1 MEYYKLNNGEK
12 MPSINFGVYEIEPEE
27 TKEAVL
33 KALEVG
39 YRGIDNAQVY
49 YNQKEVGQAIKES
62 DVPREEIYLTSKNW
76 VSNSGYDKTIKAFD
90 KTLEEFI
97 EKINN

>member
-49 YNQKEVGQAIKES
+49 YNQKEVG
-62 DVPREEIYLTSKNW
+62 
-76 VSNSGYDKTIKAFD
+76 
-90 KTLEEFI
+90 
-97 EKINN
+97 